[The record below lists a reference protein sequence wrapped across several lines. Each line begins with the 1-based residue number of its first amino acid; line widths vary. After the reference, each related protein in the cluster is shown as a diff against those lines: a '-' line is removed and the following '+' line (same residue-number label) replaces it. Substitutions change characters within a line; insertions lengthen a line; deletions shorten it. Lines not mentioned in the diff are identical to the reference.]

1 MEILTLLA
9 TTVTIILG
17 GALARVGELVLD
29 GSLEKLT
36 NLIGAKSPDTL
47 KKLQSA
53 NQNPALLP
61 ETIEVM
67 ATLLEDPE
75 IQKVAEQVVKDNQSN
90 PYVINQFTDLE
101 KILNFANRD
110 INIDKQINN
119 FWLQPPVGEQVKQNP
134 ANLDTTS
141 ESSKSISTSLSN
153 LDYGIESLCKLK
165 AIFYKLKGD
174 ARQQEGKVN
183 ITVKQLSEW
192 IQEIQS
198 AESQFDQVLNL
209 LEDDDDSDS

>member
-1 MEILTLLA
+1 MEPLTLLA
-9 TTVTIILG
+9 TGVTIILG

-29 GSLEKLT
+29 GFLEKLI
-36 NLIGAKSPDTL
+36 NLIAVKSPDTL

-75 IQKVAEQVVKDNQSN
+75 IQKVAEQVVKENQSN

-165 AIFYKLKGD
+165 AIFYKLKGN

-183 ITVKQLSEW
+183 ITVKELSEW
-192 IQEIQS
+192 IQAIQS
-198 AESQFDQVLNL
+198 AESEFEQFLNL
-209 LEDDDDSDS
+209 LEANDDSDS

>member
-1 MEILTLLA
+1 MEPLTLLA
-9 TTVTIILG
+9 TAVTIILG

-29 GSLEKLT
+29 GSREKLT
-36 NLIGAKSPDTL
+36 NLIAVKSPDTL

-53 NQNPALLP
+53 NQDPALLP

-67 ATLLEDPE
+67 ATLLKDPE
-75 IQKVAEQVVKDNQSN
+75 RQKVAEQVFKENQSN
-90 PYVINQFTDLE
+90 PYVINMMKNVGIVNQETSHNPTF
-101 KILNFANRD
+101 NFN
-110 INIDKQINN
+110 
-119 FWLQPPVGEQVKQNP
+119 WPQPPVGEQVKQNP

-165 AIFYKLKGD
+165 AIFYKLKGN

-183 ITVKQLSEW
+183 ITVKELSEW
-192 IQEIQS
+192 IQAIQS
-198 AESQFDQVLNL
+198 AESEFEQFLNL
-209 LEDDDDSDS
+209 LEANDDSDS